1 MRTFQ
6 QFVEATES
14 DVRAMGGSQAQID
27 ALKARQAKRGYGFES
42 NDKRNASAPSK
53 TQTNRPNTPTVTRP
67 SQPTTTTNKDSVKTA
82 TPGTGMPSSRSSS
95 APKPQSRG
103 GALATTGS
111 SSPATTPKPK
121 SSALATTPKPKS
133 SALATTP
140 KPKSRA
146 LATTPKQTTSITKQ
160 PKTSSAITKS
170 RPEPAGKLARPDEK
184 QAGAQPGTSR
194 RPASPP
200 QKPKKQP
207 INYRK
212 HVDSAVKTAGK
223 VGKYASGLAKSTR
236 GKVGDSK
243 ASQVQG
249 SSEIIRG
256 SRS

>member
-14 DVRAMGGSQAQID
+14 DVRAMGGTDSQIA
-27 ALKARQAKRGYGFES
+27 ALKKRQEKRGYGFQG
-42 NDKRNASAPSK
+42 NDDRNPSAPKK
-53 TQTNRPNTPTVTRP
+53 TQSPGLIGTKERTPVERQAPKPSWDKGSGKGYPKAKNTGALA
-67 SQPTTTTNKDSVKTA
+67 TTPKPK
-82 TPGTGMPSSRSSS
+82 SS
-95 APKPQSRG
+95 APTTSTKPAAKPQPQSRG

-111 SSPATTPKPK
+111 SS
-121 SSALATTPKPKS
+121 LATTPKSKGG
-133 SALATTP
+133 ALAKTGEVTPPPTSGSAKIKSDPYRMKTREATP
-140 KPKSRA
+140 KPK
-146 LATTPKQTTSITKQ
+146 KQQ
-160 PKTSSAITKS
+160 
-170 RPEPAGKLARPDEK
+170 
-184 QAGAQPGTSR
+184 
-194 RPASPP
+194 
-200 QKPKKQP
+200 KQP

-243 ASQVQG
+243 ASPVQG